1 LKQRLSKIQQ
11 EIIVTTKQGAGLLRI
26 AALASAFAALAAASG
41 EALSQNYPSRPVRL
55 IVPFTPGGGTDLNAR
70 TLAPRLAEGLG
81 QQVVVDNRP
90 GAGGA
95 LGAELAGKAPPD
107 GYTIWIGQTANLAIG
122 PALRK
127 QSLYDPI
134 RDFAPITMIQKSP
147 SAIVVSAGSP
157 LKSIK
162 DLIAAAKKNPQ
173 GITYG
178 SAGVG
183 TAGHINGYL
192 INVAAG
198 IDMTHVPYKGASP
211 AMLDLQA
218 GRITLMATSI
228 GSSAGM
234 IKQGKIRA
242 IGTTGAKRAR
252 LLPDVPTLAE
262 QGLKGFDV
270 STWLAMLAPAKTPS
284 PIVTRLNNELV
295 RILALPDV
303 QEKLMS
309 EGGEVTPTSPEE
321 AAAFIRSE
329 VAKWGKALK
338 GANIPV
344 E

>member
-1 LKQRLSKIQQ
+1 M
-11 EIIVTTKQGAGLLRI
+11 I
-26 AALASAFAALAAASG
+26 AMVAALAAAT
-41 EALSQNYPSRPVRL
+41 AAAQTYPSRPIRL
-55 IVPFTPGGGTDLNAR
+55 IVPFTPGGSTDIYAR
-70 TLAPRLAEGLG
+70 TLAPRLSDGIG
-81 QQVVVDNRP
+81 QQVVVDNRA

-95 LGAELAGKAPPD
+95 LGAELAAKAPPD

-127 QSLYDPI
+127 KNAYDPV
-134 RDFAPITMIQKSP
+134 RDYAPITLVQKAS
-147 SAIVVSAGSP
+147 SVIVVAAGSP
-157 LKSIK
+157 LKSLA

-178 SAGVG
+178 SAGIG

-234 IKQGKIRA
+234 IRQGKIRA
-242 IGTTGAKRAR
+242 ISTTGAKRAR
-252 LLPDVPTLAE
+252 ALPDVPTAAE

-270 STWLAMLAPAKTPS
+270 ATWHAMLAPAKTPAAV
-284 PIVTRLNNELV
+284 ITRLNTELV
-295 RILALPDV
+295 RILNLPDV

-309 EGGEVTPTSPEE
+309 EGGEVSPTSPEE
-321 AAAFIRSE
+321 AASFIRSE
-329 VAKWGKALK
+329 VAKWAKVLK
-338 GANIPV
+338 SANIPL